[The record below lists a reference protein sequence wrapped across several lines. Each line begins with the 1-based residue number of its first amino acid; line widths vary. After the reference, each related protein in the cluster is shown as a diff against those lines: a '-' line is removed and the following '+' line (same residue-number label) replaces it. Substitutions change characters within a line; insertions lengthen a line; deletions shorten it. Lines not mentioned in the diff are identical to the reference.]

1 MMGPANNLEQQI
13 PLLFSESWTKKIV
26 KTDRSLFVFSES
38 EKSEKS
44 PFLLF
49 KSGKSSFRRG
59 GFQRRLA
66 RHFAAVADG
75 HCYRLS
81 VHAVG

>member
-1 MMGPANNLEQQI
+1 M
-13 PLLFSESWTKKIV
+13 
-26 KTDRSLFVFSES
+26 KTDRSLFVFSKS

-49 KSGKSSFRRG
+49 KSGESRFRRG

-66 RHFAAVADG
+66 RHFAVAGG
-75 HCYRLS
+75 HCCSLS
-81 VHAVG
+81 VHAVGW